1 MLDMASRQSREKS
14 IEKRVIGYARVST
27 TDQADNGVS
36 LSAQVEAIRAEC
48 SRNGWQLVR
57 IVEDAGVSGKSMRR
71 PGLTFALDALRQ
83 GEGNVLMAAKLDR
96 LSRSTRDVCE
106 LGDMAQH
113 YGFDLCLLDARI
125 DTTTPHGRAQLSMMA
140 TFAQLERELIGVRT
154 KEALAVKAAQGVKLG
169 RRATVSICTAEYITR
184 MKRGGMTL
192 RAIADRLNME
202 KVPTGQGGARW
213 HASTVKAVIDRAEV
227 LAA

>member
-1 MLDMASRQSREKS
+1 MTKQ
-14 IEKRVIGYARVST
+14 VIGYVRVST

-36 LSAQVEAIRAEC
+36 IAAQVAAIRSEC
-48 SRNGWQLVR
+48 HRNGWELLR
-57 IVEDAGVSGKSMRR
+57 IVEDAGVSAKTIRR
-71 PGLTFALDALRQ
+71 PGLSEVLEALRK

-169 RRATVSICTAEYITR
+169 RRAVVPGEIVARILSL
-184 MKRGGMTL
+184 RGEGLTL
-192 RAIADRLNME
+192 RAIADQLGADG
-202 KVPTGQGGARW
+202 VPTCHGGAKW
-213 HASTVKAVIDRAEV
+213 YGSTVKAILDAQAVGV
-227 LAA
+227 AA